1 MIVAARLRSCAC
13 REAAAYLDAFPAKPL
28 LLSDAELRTGLRL
41 HLGVL
46 QLPVAAIGTRCSCGQ
61 RLTEL
66 DGAHAMACS
75 KTSGSLESR
84 HHHVVDVWCQAGRR
98 AALDTCREPRLRML
112 RARVHAQALQLP
124 ESAKS
129 SGNNLIPHQAGLEII
144 TDATAQSYVDA
155 AAAENGAA
163 AAARDEVKNKE
174 YKTDVDVGVYGFT
187 AATQEVFGRFGT
199 GAWNLLKSMA
209 ERAEQEGRVC
219 KETFVHNTLL
229 HLSVALC
236 RGNCWVLRKGLHELT
251 KATGRQIQRCLLH
264 STADLVA

>member
-1 MIVAARLRSCAC
+1 M
-13 REAAAYLDAFPAKPL
+13 K
-28 LLSDAELRTGLRL
+28 
-41 HLGVL
+41 
-46 QLPVAAIGTRCSCGQ
+46 
-61 RLTEL
+61 
-66 DGAHAMACS
+66 
-75 KTSGSLESR
+75 
-84 HHHVVDVWCQAGRR
+84 VVWVWCQAGRR

-112 RARVHAQALQLP
+112 RARVHAQAVQLP

-129 SGNNLIPHQAGLEII
+129 RGDILIPHQAGLEII
-144 TDATAQSYVDA
+144 DVSITDPTAQSYVDA
-155 AAAENGAA
+155 AAAANGAA
-163 AAARDEVKNKE
+163 AAARDEVKDKE
-174 YKTDVDVGVYGFT
+174 YKTDVDAGVYGFT

-251 KATGRQIQRCLLH
+251 RATGRQFQRGLLH
-264 STADLVA
+264 PTADLVA